1 MLELGSVFKGLSTAA
16 SVAKF
21 IQSLIKST
29 RGIKRTLLLELQQN
43 IQLIY
48 LHFESGSLIDRIIE
62 KLDSSY
68 YKKAIESNFNF
79 NSLQKAKL
87 KEELINNVP
96 QYKSYVGWT
105 TEQLFT
111 NIYIKIHT
119 LQTIV
124 EIDAK
129 NEKLRKN
136 VRLINIL
143 KLMLLLLKHIKS

>member
-29 RGIKRTLLLELQQN
+29 RGTKRTLLLELQQN

-48 LHFESGSLIDRIIE
+48 LHFESGSPIDRVIE
-62 KLDSSY
+62 KLGSSY
-68 YKKAIESNFNF
+68 YKRAVESNFNF

>member
-1 MLELGSVFKGLSTAA
+1 MLELEPVFKGLSTAA

-21 IQSLIKST
+21 IHSLIKST
-29 RGIKRTLLLELQQN
+29 RGTKRTLLIELKQN

-48 LHFESGSLIDRIIE
+48 LHFESGTPIDRVIA

-68 YKKAIESNFNF
+68 YKKAVESNFNF

-87 KEELINNVP
+87 KEKLINNVP
-96 QYKSYVGWT
+96 QYKHYVGWT

-111 NIYIKIHT
+111 NIYLKIHT
-119 LQTIV
+119 LQIIV

-143 KLMLLLLKHIKS
+143 KLMLLLLKHIK